1 MTSDDNKR
9 IAKNTL
15 FLYMRTFVAMA
26 IGLYTSRKILEIL
39 GVEDF
44 GILSVV
50 GGLIAMITF
59 LNNSMS
65 VATQR
70 FLTIE
75 LGKGNEKAFRR
86 VFSMCVM
93 IHIGIALLALTLGET
108 LGVWFVNTHLNIAAD
123 RMVAANVVYQTSI
136 IAAIIGIL
144 QTPYNAAIV
153 SHERMHVYAYA
164 GLGESIAKLVIVML
178 LFLSSFDRLI
188 IYSLLFLGVQLCVGL
203 FYVIYC
209 YRHVPDC
216 RVKVSFDKRL
226 FKNIVNFTGWN
237 MFGTL
242 AWILKDNGSNLL
254 LNIFGGTTVNAARGV
269 ASTLYAASNTLV
281 GGFQSAVNPQLT
293 KNYAADD
300 YQATCRL
307 LCRSSKL
314 SFVLMLIVML
324 PLFLECQFVLCIWL
338 VEVPRYAVL
347 FTRIVLLEALIGTLQ
362 GPMITALMATGNIK
376 WYQIVVGG
384 ILLLNLPVAYLL
396 MKLGGHIAVPLIV
409 SLILVILGN
418 ILRLVFSHNMIGLSY
433 KKYVKNVILPIIA
446 VTAASSILPIILYYS
461 IEEGWMQLIAVTLT
475 SITSVGVSSWTIVL
489 NNSERRLLTSV
500 IKSRLSSKQVG
511 YLSK

>member
-226 FKNIVNFTGWN
+226 FKDIVNFTGWN

-254 LNIFGGTTVNAARGV
+254 LNIFGGTTVNAARGLHQHFMQRP
-269 ASTLYAASNTLV
+269 TL
-281 GGFQSAVNPQLT
+281 
-293 KNYAADD
+293 
-300 YQATCRL
+300 
-307 LCRSSKL
+307 
-314 SFVLMLIVML
+314 
-324 PLFLECQFVLCIWL
+324 W
-338 VEVPRYAVL
+338 
-347 FTRIVLLEALIGTLQ
+347 
-362 GPMITALMATGNIK
+362 
-376 WYQIVVGG
+376 
-384 ILLLNLPVAYLL
+384 
-396 MKLGGHIAVPLIV
+396 
-409 SLILVILGN
+409 
-418 ILRLVFSHNMIGLSY
+418 
-433 KKYVKNVILPIIA
+433 
-446 VTAASSILPIILYYS
+446 
-461 IEEGWMQLIAVTLT
+461 
-475 SITSVGVSSWTIVL
+475 
-489 NNSERRLLTSV
+489 
-500 IKSRLSSKQVG
+500 
-511 YLSK
+511 

>member
-178 LFLSSFDRLI
+178 LFPF
-188 IYSLLFLGVQLCVGL
+188 
-203 FYVIYC
+203 VI
-209 YRHVPDC
+209 
-216 RVKVSFDKRL
+216 
-226 FKNIVNFTGWN
+226 
-237 MFGTL
+237 
-242 AWILKDNGSNLL
+242 
-254 LNIFGGTTVNAARGV
+254 
-269 ASTLYAASNTLV
+269 
-281 GGFQSAVNPQLT
+281 
-293 KNYAADD
+293 
-300 YQATCRL
+300 
-307 LCRSSKL
+307 
-314 SFVLMLIVML
+314 
-324 PLFLECQFVLCIWL
+324 
-338 VEVPRYAVL
+338 
-347 FTRIVLLEALIGTLQ
+347 
-362 GPMITALMATGNIK
+362 
-376 WYQIVVGG
+376 
-384 ILLLNLPVAYLL
+384 
-396 MKLGGHIAVPLIV
+396 
-409 SLILVILGN
+409 
-418 ILRLVFSHNMIGLSY
+418 
-433 KKYVKNVILPIIA
+433 
-446 VTAASSILPIILYYS
+446 
-461 IEEGWMQLIAVTLT
+461 
-475 SITSVGVSSWTIVL
+475 
-489 NNSERRLLTSV
+489 
-500 IKSRLSSKQVG
+500 
-511 YLSK
+511 